1 MCLGTSTAWTYRRV
15 CRADVRANRLL
26 QFQCLGA
33 SDVEELD
40 EVYCRRK
47 EDVSRGPEVISLQ
60 DLQCYGVQAN
70 AIDMCIRHEYG
81 RARLDLGRS
90 VDPGTTSVPHLFTS
104 LDQCDVNN
112 QGIPQGGG
120 QKKKLGHHPTK
131 L

>member
-1 MCLGTSTAWTYRRV
+1 MHAVTVSTGPCAWALGYRYSLTYRRV

-47 EDVSRGPEVISLQ
+47 EDVSRCPEVISLQ

-70 AIDMCIRHEYG
+70 AINLCIRHEYG
-81 RARLDLGRS
+81 RARLRLDLGRS
-90 VDPGTTSVPHLFTS
+90 VDPGITSMPHLNIHT
-104 LDQCDVNN
+104 
-112 QGIPQGGG
+112 I
-120 QKKKLGHHPTK
+120 
-131 L
+131 